1 MAGFQL
7 RGVFLS
13 ICGALAAG
21 AADAQLAKSIRLESA
36 PVGAQV
42 FLLQGSGRK
51 QICAAT
57 PCDWQADFHSD
68 RSVLRLG
75 FELAGHVG
83 ATLEVSPGPSHV
95 KASLKAEKSAVRA
108 PAQSA
113 RVQQLQSR
121 LMPAIAEVVRVG
133 EANSKVSRSSRAA
146 SLREIGGRTYVYL
159 PLKVWNLE
167 PFIVDGDGSL
177 VRAMWM
183 SSGGGYDALL
193 EDRLAGEGVDG
204 SIVEATIG
212 DPVDSDFSVAGQA
225 EAEAEMT
232 CIPGTVMVYQSC
244 ATQAPTYETSCS
256 NGTCS
261 TRQSG
266 THCAPG
272 NVAQY
277 NSCATRAP
285 VTKYTV
291 KANPR
296 IGISPQAN
304 AGRVRLIGIS
314 HWSES
319 DSQGAPTWLQTD
331 ASGRVVHV
339 AGPSP
344 SGALKRDLGLP

>member
-1 MAGFQL
+1 VTRL
-7 RGVFLS
+7 RLSLVFLLA
-13 ICGALAAG
+13 GVELAAG
-21 AADAQLAKSIRLESA
+21 SAAAQLAKSIRLESIPA
-36 PVGAQV
+36 GAQV

-51 QICAAT
+51 QVCAAT

-75 FELAGHVG
+75 FELAGHEG
-83 ATLEVSPGPSHV
+83 ATLEVSPGLSHV
-95 KASLKAEKSAVRA
+95 KASLKAGENASRA
-108 PAQSA
+108 PVQTA

-121 LMPAIAEVVRVG
+121 LMPAIAEVVRAG
-133 EANSKVSRSSRAA
+133 EASSEVSRPSGAA
-146 SLREIGGRTYVYL
+146 GLREIDGRTYVYL

-167 PFIVDGDGSL
+167 PFVVDGKGSL

-193 EDRLAGEGVDG
+193 KGRLAGEGIDG
-204 SIVEATIG
+204 TIVEATLG
-212 DPVDSDFSVAGQA
+212 DPSDSVFSVAGQVDATA
-225 EAEAEMT
+225 EVT
-232 CIPGTVMVYQSC
+232 CIPGTVMVYTSC
-244 ATQAPTYETSCS
+244 ATQAPTYETSCY

-277 NSCATRAP
+277 NACATRAP

-296 IGISPQAN
+296 IGINPQAN

-314 HWSES
+314 HWSGS
-319 DSQGAPTWLQTD
+319 DGQGTPTWLQTD
-331 ASGRVVHV
+331 ASGRAVHV

-344 SGALKRDLGLP
+344 SDALKRDLGLP